1 MSYADL
7 DRALACCRAMREL
20 VIHRPGGWADTQ
32 SLAEVQRL
40 CRAAAAAVDDAECAA
55 PLGALEEHAADLFS
69 EGGHRKW
76 AQRSAPGADILRL
89 RMLRELD
96 WLRARLHELES
107 ARDAAMQTWPGAAA
121 RQPRRE

>member
-20 VIHRPGGWADTQ
+20 VIHRPGGWADAQ
-32 SLAEVQRL
+32 SLSELKHL
-40 CRAAAAAVDDAECAA
+40 CRAVAAAVADAECRA
-55 PLGALEEHAADLFS
+55 PLAAIEEHAADLFS

-76 AQRSAPGADILRL
+76 TQRSAPGADILRL

-96 WLRARLHELES
+96 WLRARLHELEA
-107 ARDAAMQTWPGAAA
+107 ARDAAMRPWHGAAG
-121 RQPRRE
+121 RLPRRE